1 MAQGN
6 RRADDMHKP
15 MLYHLMPSPLIGD
28 TLYPLNRLKH
38 LSPDTYRHQV
48 AKYRGRDALLERR
61 IPLLDCLWN
70 DVLHLSP
77 VHPAL
82 IRDAKLQAGLT
93 WPAKGRAVGIVD
105 PDRIGMTAENTV
117 IWRNTDTTKT
127 DLRATPEGFSPFRTE
142 DLADLRHLPAPT
154 LRYFAEMKQT
164 GEPTFL
170 FVGIPHV
177 LFLGAIRVDH
187 ITVITV

>member
-1 MAQGN
+1 
-6 RRADDMHKP
+6 MHKP

-38 LSPDTYRHQV
+38 LSPDTYRQRA
-48 AKYRGRDALLERR
+48 AKYRGRDEL
-61 IPLLDCLWN
+61 
-70 DVLHLSP
+70 LHLSP

-82 IRDAKLQAGLT
+82 IRDAKLQVGLT

-117 IWRNTDTTKT
+117 IWRNAETTKSS
-127 DLRATPEGFSPFRTE
+127 DLRAAPEGFSPFRTE

-170 FVGIPHV
+170 FVGIPHI
-177 LFLGAIRVDH
+177 LFLGAIRVDD
-187 ITVITV
+187 ITVITI